1 MTNKDTAKIATKIS
15 EASRQVEE
23 TAVQVA
29 QKRTDRTNLTGKVSD
44 SAAELS
50 DYILARARKVG

>member
-1 MTNKDTAKIATKIS
+1 MTNSERTQIATKIS

-29 QKRTDRTNLTGKVSD
+29 QKRVDRAMLTSKVSD

-50 DYILARARKVG
+50 NYILKRARTAA